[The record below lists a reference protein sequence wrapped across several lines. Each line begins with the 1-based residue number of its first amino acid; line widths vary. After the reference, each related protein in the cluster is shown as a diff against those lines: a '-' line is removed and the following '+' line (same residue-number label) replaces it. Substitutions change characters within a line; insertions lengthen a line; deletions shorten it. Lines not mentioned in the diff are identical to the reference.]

1 MSVAL
6 KRSGI
11 CHYKLLVVIEK
22 AKHIRNHL
30 LLNRKSI
37 FTSERSIQINCHGH
51 RRNILRIVI
60 SDEGCRK
67 GAIDFSSESQLHR
80 KGRTRHISVNTS
92 RGWPEQNKGHLHGGQ

>member
-6 KRSGI
+6 KRSRI
-11 CHYKLLVVIEK
+11 CHYKLLVIIEK

-37 FTSERSIQINCHGH
+37 FISERSIQINFHGH
-51 RRNILRIVI
+51 RHNILRIVI

-67 GAIDFSSESQLHR
+67 GAIDFSSESQLQR
-80 KGRTRHISVNTS
+80 KGGARQISVNTS
-92 RGWPEQNKGHLHGGQ
+92 RG

>member
-6 KRSGI
+6 KRSRI
-11 CHYKLLVVIEK
+11 CHYKLLVIIEK

-37 FTSERSIQINCHGH
+37 FISERSIQINFHGH
-51 RRNILRIVI
+51 RHNILRIVI

-67 GAIDFSSESQLHR
+67 GAIDFSSESQLQR
-80 KGRTRHISVNTS
+80 KGGARQLSVNTS
-92 RGWPEQNKGHLHGGQ
+92 RG